1 MKRFIAAIGLA
12 VSLALAFLAFPALGA
27 IATVVSV
34 GTSATLV
41 SGSGANRAATNTVS
55 LQNLGTQAVFCGFD
69 NTVTTAANFFVVLKA
84 GAGANDGSGGT
95 ISIGGGAWS
104 IYCIVAGTTANV
116 AVAVY

>member
-1 MKRFIAAIGLA
+1 MKRFIAAIALA
-12 VSLALAFLAFPALGA
+12 VSLAFAFPAFAGA
-27 IATVVSV
+27 TATVVSV

-41 SGSGANRAATNTVS
+41 SGANRAATNTVS

-84 GAGANDGSGGT
+84 GVGASDGSGGT
-95 ISIGGGAWS
+95 VSVGGGAWS